1 MVREL
6 TIIAATALIAASLAA
21 HSQSTPGQLTYRCVG
36 KDGKKY
42 YGSTVPMPCLGQP
55 IEQLNTSGMVVKRIN
70 PESDEKERAAKEAG
84 AKKKRED
91 DAARREAVRRNSALL
106 ATYTSAQDIDDAR
119 SRALADNQKALKA
132 VELRIDTI
140 KKRQAS
146 YDKELEFYKGDNK
159 PPARLQDDIR
169 DAEIDLKAQEDL
181 LAAKKKDIDTIN
193 ARYDQ
198 DKQRYLE
205 LTGQDA
211 AGRGRA
217 LGMDKGVTV
226 TTKPASTQDE
236 RRSEAEAQR
245 RAQQD
250 KYELQRI
257 EAERENA
264 RRRAEY
270 ERRR

>member
-1 MVREL
+1 MVRQL
-6 TIIAATALIAASLAA
+6 TIIAATALIAAPLAA
-21 HSQSTPGQLTYRCVG
+21 YSQSRPGELTYRCVG

-42 YGSTVPMPCLGQP
+42 YGSTVPPACFGQP
-55 IEQLNTSGMVVKRIN
+55 VEQLNTSGMVVKRID
-70 PESDEKERAAKEAG
+70 PEGDEKEREARELE
-84 AKKKRED
+84 ARKRRED
-91 DAARREAVRRNSALL
+91 EAAAREATRRNRALL
-106 ATYTSAQDIDDAR
+106 ATYTSEKDIDEAR
-119 SRALADNQKALKA
+119 GRALADNEKA
-132 VELRIDTI
+132 VQDVGLRIETI

-146 YDKELEFYKGDNK
+146 LGKELEFYKGNNK
-159 PPARLQDDIR
+159 PPARLQDDVR

-181 LAAKKKDIDTIN
+181 LAAKKKDVDTIN
-193 ARYDQ
+193 AKYDL

-205 LTGQDA
+205 LTGKDA

-226 TTKPASTQDE
+226 TSKPAAAHDE
-236 RRSEAEAQR
+236 RRNELDAQR

-250 KYELQRI
+250 KYDLQRI
-257 EAERENA
+257 DAERENA